1 MNYSAIDYHKK
12 NSFISTCNEQGERI
26 AEAKICGNDPSAFAR
41 YFARLGE
48 GPGKVVVEACWNW
61 SWLHD
66 VLSELEPIE
75 EIVLAHPYKTRVI
88 AEALIFLRKRG
99 QGF

>member
-41 YFARLGE
+41 YFARLG
-48 GPGKVVVEACWNW
+48 GGTGQ
-61 SWLHD
+61 SGGRS
-66 VLSELEPIE
+66 VLELE
-75 EIVLAHPYKTRVI
+75 LAARCLK
-88 AEALIFLRKRG
+88 
-99 QGF
+99 